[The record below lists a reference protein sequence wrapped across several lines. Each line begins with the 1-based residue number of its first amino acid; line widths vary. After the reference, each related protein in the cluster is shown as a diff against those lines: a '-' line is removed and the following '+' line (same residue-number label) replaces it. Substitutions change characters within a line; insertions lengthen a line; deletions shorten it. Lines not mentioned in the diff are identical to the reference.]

1 MKPQRAF
8 IAERVAAQH
17 CAELLRSRAAA
28 PVEVRPALERALS
41 RLARA
46 LPAGLAELLGARA
59 HITLSPLRDS
69 DAGELAV
76 KAAPLAAHSLL
87 SADGATMLVT
97 VDAGAVLRLVDRAYG
112 GRGEVRGPL
121 PDTFPLSAELM
132 ITRLEGLIVSRIAA
146 AFELGGEGALAVLRR
161 DGSLV
166 QLAPFAEGT
175 PLVLAELTVAE
186 DGRDPWT
193 IALALPTATL
203 EALLGAS
210 ENVGPGQPR
219 TPASPADEPFAD
231 MPLELVAT
239 VIDMR
244 MPFPAV
250 AALVPGQLLPVAV
263 ARSVPLSI
271 GGKIVAHGTIGALD
285 DRVAVQITKAF

>member
-1 MKPQRAF
+1 
-8 IAERVAAQH
+8 VD
-17 CAELLRSRAAA
+17 
-28 PVEVRPALERALS
+28 VRPALERALS

-46 LPAGLAELLGARA
+46 LPAALVPLLGALPR
-59 HITLSPLRDS
+59 ITLAPLRDS

-76 KAAPLAAHSLL
+76 TAAPLAAHSLL
-87 SADGATMLVT
+87 AAHDAPLLLT
-97 VDAGAVLRLVDRAYG
+97 VEAGAVLRLVDRAYG
-112 GRGEVRGPL
+112 GRGTVPDPL
-121 PDTFPLSAELM
+121 PDAFPLSAELM
-132 ITRLEGLIVSRIAA
+132 IARLEDLIAGRIAE
-146 AFELGGEGALAVLRR
+146 AFELDALAALRR
-161 DGSLV
+161 DGSLA
-166 QLAPFAEGT
+166 QLAPFADGT
-175 PLVLAELTVAE
+175 PLIMAEMTVTE

-193 IALALPTATL
+193 IALALPAATL
-203 EALLGAS
+203 EALFGAPES
-210 ENVGPGQPR
+210 AAPGKPR
-219 TPASPADEPFAD
+219 APAGPADEPFAD

>member
-8 IAERVAAQH
+8 VAERIAAQH
-17 CAELLRSRAAA
+17 CAELLRGRAAA
-28 PVEVRPALERALS
+28 PVDARPALDRALV

-46 LPAGLAELLGARA
+46 LPAALAPMLGAAPRVSLA
-59 HITLSPLRDS
+59 PLRDS

-87 SADGATMLVT
+87 AADGASLLVT
-97 VDAGAVLRLVDRAYG
+97 VEAGAVLSMVDRAYG
-112 GRGEVRGPL
+112 GRGEVPDPL

-132 ITRLEGLIVSRIAA
+132 IDRLETLLTARIAA
-146 AFELGGEGALAVLRR
+146 AFEIAGDMAPLRR
-161 DGSLV
+161 DGSLA
-166 QLAPFAEGT
+166 QLAPFADGT
-175 PLVLAELTVAE
+175 PLVIAELAVAE
-186 DGRDPWT
+186 DGRDPWS
-193 IALALPTATL
+193 IALALPTTSV
-203 EALLGAS
+203 EALFGAP
-210 ENVGPGQPR
+210 EGQAASTAPR
-219 TPASPADEPFAD
+219 KAAGPADEPFAD

-263 ARSVPLSI
+263 ARAVPLSI
-271 GGKIVAHGTIGALD
+271 GGKVIAHGTIGALD